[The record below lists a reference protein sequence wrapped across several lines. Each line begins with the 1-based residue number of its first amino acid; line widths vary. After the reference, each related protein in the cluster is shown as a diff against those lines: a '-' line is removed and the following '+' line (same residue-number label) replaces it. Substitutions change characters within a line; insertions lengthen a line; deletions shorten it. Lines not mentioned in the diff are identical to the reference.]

1 MRAGDDIEIVKEV
14 SDIGSGGQVR
24 GRLLLAVKLRFAWR
38 RLGLARCAHTR
49 SPGGKIAV
57 DDTARAVLQCVMT
70 EGAFAQLVP
79 LLDTFQ
85 PR

>member
-1 MRAGDDIEIVKEV
+1 MCAGDDIEIVKEV

-24 GRLLLAVKLRFAWR
+24 AFISVYGEP
-38 RLGLARCAHTR
+38 LARYVLAH
-49 SPGGKIAV
+49 
-57 DDTARAVLQCVMT
+57 AVLQCVMT